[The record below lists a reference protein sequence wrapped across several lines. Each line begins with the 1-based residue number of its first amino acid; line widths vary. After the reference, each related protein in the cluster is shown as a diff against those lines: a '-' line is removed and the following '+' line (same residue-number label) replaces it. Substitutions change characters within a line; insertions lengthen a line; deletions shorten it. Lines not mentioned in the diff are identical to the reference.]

1 MRVRLN
7 KKLVRVALNL
17 GLKSIGEYCE
27 FVLLIEERIK
37 EKR

>member
-7 KKLVRVALNL
+7 KKLIEIALGL
-17 GLKSIGEYCE
+17 GLKSVSEYCK

-37 EKR
+37 ERR